1 MALDEVEQV
10 PTDSEPDDA
19 GKRDR
24 ARGLGIA
31 LVAAVIALLL
41 LWWIYL
47 QTTVVPD
54 TVGLSQVEAE
64 QLLGSADLELGDVLE
79 TRSRQ
84 QPAGHVAEQS
94 LAKGARVMRGSTI
107 DLVLS
112 TGSRAAD
119 GGDGSTGEGEDLLGF
134 EYSPTE
140 VAEADGGRRD
150 GGGGIASTGGPW
162 VPNVQAL
169 TERQARSRLAAA
181 GYRVQVKFGPVTSGP
196 DKGLVFY
203 QDPEPDASA
212 ARGTIVEIWIS
223 TGGPGFPTLE
233 DRPQ

>member
-1 MALDEVEQV
+1 MALEEAEQV
-10 PTDSEPDDA
+10 PRDSEASDES
-19 GKRDR
+19 KRDR

-31 LVAAVIALLL
+31 LVAAVIALSI

-54 TVGLSQVEAE
+54 TVGRSQAEAQ
-64 QLLGSADLELGDVLE
+64 QLLENADLELGDVLE

-84 QPAGHVAEQS
+84 QPAGHVVEQS
-94 LAKGARVMRGSTI
+94 LAKGARVMRGSAV

-119 GGDGSTGEGEDLLGF
+119 GGDGSTGEDSLGF
-134 EYSPTE
+134 EYPPTE
-140 VAEADGGRRD
+140 TAEAHDDVRH
-150 GGGGIASTGGPW
+150 GGGGISRVGGPW
-162 VPNVQAL
+162 VPNVHAL
-169 TERQARSRLAAA
+169 TERQARSRLVAA
-181 GYRVQVKFGPVTSGP
+181 GYKVRVKFGPVTSGP

-212 ARGTIVEIWIS
+212 VRGTVVEIWIS